1 MRAGINGTEMKGGK
15 MEGSGGEEGRK
26 EERNGSD

>member
-1 MRAGINGTEMKGGK
+1 MRAGINGTEMKGK

-26 EERNGSD
+26 EKRNGSD